1 MVLLDEADAMTKDAQ
16 FALRRGLYVVNSLLC
31 SLPLYF
37 CADLLP
43 NICLIR
49 QLLKSILGAPGLLS
63 YATMSTKLSLHY
75 NQGVLD
81 LDLLHLME
89 VMLENVFNI

>member
-16 FALRRGLYVVNSLLC
+16 FALRRGMSVLSLC
-31 SLPLYF
+31 SLQLY
-37 CADLLP
+37 CNAYLLP
-43 NICLIR
+43 STCLIW
-49 QLLKSILGAPGLLS
+49 QLSKSIQEAQGLLS

-75 NQGVLD
+75 NQGALG

-89 VMLENVFNI
+89 VMLESAFSI